1 MRQFT
6 FQREDLNTWP
16 ENVSKWKRNYV
27 LIICLL
33 VICILTTIL
42 LVGLTHLTTTIALD
56 NGENKAFQWQM
67 RLHQRVNPGE
77 VQLHQT
83 NATHILF
90 SGKLAPLFHGL
101 SAGMTHV
108 EMKKFDILKKQSKH
122 IKLLFIAGIEGTGHH
137 LFVSLMEELAK
148 HDHTVHM
155 EYYKDTILPLCLHG
169 CFTWELW
176 DQEIDK
182 PELMPRIKDEIGDN
196 SSFCDCVSKQ
206 LANISKTLPDGS
218 LLVLRSYSYP
228 FQDVPGT
235 RRRKLPWIYDV
246 KVVVMRRKWVEA
258 IVSACLHRFGDCD
271 KRALFLPRL
280 LSELQTE
287 LLQIDPEFWIL
298 LDFNDLV
305 SRPVSYANVLQT
317 FLNLKNEKTVANAL
331 KDSVRVRSNDPK
343 DPTYKELGKS

>member
-1 MRQFT
+1 FFFFFYER
-6 FQREDLNTWP
+6 
-16 ENVSKWKRNYV
+16 
-27 LIICLL
+27 
-33 VICILTTIL
+33 
-42 LVGLTHLTTTIALD
+42 
-56 NGENKAFQWQM
+56 
-67 RLHQRVNPGE
+67 
-77 VQLHQT
+77 
-83 NATHILF
+83 
-90 SGKLAPLFHGL
+90 
-101 SAGMTHV
+101 
-108 EMKKFDILKKQSKH
+108 
-122 IKLLFIAGIEGTGHH
+122 
-137 LFVSLMEELAK
+137 
-148 HDHTVHM
+148 
-155 EYYKDTILPLCLHG
+155 

-228 FQDVPGT
+228 FQDVRIYRTPDLVKLIQLAQDAD
-235 RRRKLPWIYDV
+235 KLPWIYDV

-317 FLNLKNEKTVANAL
+317 FLNLKSEKTVANAL

-343 DPTYKELGKS
+343 DPTYKDAWKELEKENYYQATKMIQLAFYSTHSKHRWPLFNSSFFLVTPESREFLDSKTHIMLSN